1 MTDLWPALATT
12 AKATPT
18 TTHDDDDLTADLTR
32 FFETAAEHGTTHI
45 CPTCQ
50 DADAID
56 KVDSEVVCTR
66 CGTLVD
72 IPIEMTAEYRYFSA
86 DAATTGDPSRCSFPI
101 NPLMPESSLST
112 MINTRGRSS
121 ALGRRIRRYHMWN
134 LMPYRERNLWTVFES
149 LQVRA
154 ANAGIS
160 TAVIEEA
167 KELYAQLTATIVCR
181 GQPQRDAIL
190 AACLWEALKR
200 HDAPRMP
207 RDIAEIFC
215 IPIQAVT
222 RGIRQFQHTLA
233 IRTSA
238 RATDTY
244 TSVGAGAGA
253 AAMITSTSSTSSSSS
268 STAAATAVPTPP
280 PASETEATLMARAHQ
295 RLADIRATA
304 SRTTSYED
312 FIGPFLT
319 NISPPREQAAALES
333 MVRTTCRRIDE
344 LGIVP
349 ENTPPS
355 LTASVIAFC
364 CAERGIRIDHGHLAR
379 VCGISAVT
387 ITKCLKRLQPWR
399 ERILAAT

>member
-1 MTDLWPALATT
+1 MTTPTPSKHDDPFQNLERFFDDTDAFGSTTSTAASVAATTELATKT
-12 AKATPT
+12 SYA
-18 TTHDDDDLTADLTR
+18 
-32 FFETAAEHGTTHI
+32 
-45 CPTCQ
+45 CPTCY
-50 DADAID
+50 DRAAI
-56 KVDSEVVCTR
+56 STIGGEVVCTR
-66 CGTLVD
+66 CGTLID
-72 IPIEMTAEYRYFSA
+72 IPLEMTAEYRFFSA
-86 DAATTGDPSRCSFPI
+86 DAGITGDPSRCSFPV
-101 NPLMPESSLST
+101 NHLMPESSLST
-112 MINTRGRSS
+112 MINSHGRTS

-134 LMPYRERNLWTVFES
+134 LMPYRERNLWSVFET

-154 ANAGIS
+154 SNAGIS
-160 TAVIEEA
+160 TAVVEEA

-181 GQPQRDAIL
+181 GQAQRDAIL

-207 RDIAEIFC
+207 RDIAEIFS
-215 IPIQAVT
+215 IPVQAVT

-233 IRTSA
+233 IRTAA

-244 TSVGAGAGA
+244 TSVGVTVPVTTPVGGAGEA
-253 AAMITSTSSTSSSSS
+253 TSTTVEAAPTPAPE
-268 STAAATAVPTPP
+268 STAA
-280 PASETEATLMARAHQ
+280 LMARARQ
-295 RLADIRATA
+295 RLSDIRATA

-312 FIGPFLT
+312 FITPFLT
-319 NISPPREQAAALES
+319 NLSIPREHAAALES

-355 LTASVIAFC
+355 LTGSVIAFC
-364 CAERGIRIDHGHLAR
+364 CAELHIHMDHGNLAR

-399 ERILAAT
+399 AKILSISS

>member
-1 MTDLWPALATT
+1 MTDFWPALANKTS
-12 AKATPT
+12 AIAAPT
-18 TTHDDDDLTADLTR
+18 DEDLDR
-32 FFETAAEHGTTHI
+32 FFEDAAKHGTTHT
-45 CPTCQ
+45 CPTCE
-50 DADAID
+50 DADAINT
-56 KVDSEVVCTR
+56 VGSEVVCTR

-72 IPIEMTAEYRYFSA
+72 IPLERTAEYRFFSA
-86 DAATTGDPSRCSFPI
+86 DSATTGDPSRCSFPV

-160 TAVIEEA
+160 NAVVEEA

-190 AACLWEALKR
+190 AACLWESLKR
-200 HDAPRMP
+200 HESPRMP

-244 TSVGAGAGA
+244 TTVGAGAGA
-253 AAMITSTSSTSSSSS
+253 VAATK
-268 STAAATAVPTPP
+268 AAAAAAVIPEPTAV
-280 PASETEATLMARAHQ
+280 LVARAHQ
-295 RLADIRATA
+295 RLSDIRATA

-319 NISPPREQAAALES
+319 NISPPRDQAAALEA
-333 MVRTTCRRIDE
+333 MVRTVCRSIDE

-364 CAERGIRIDHGHLAR
+364 CAERGIRIDHADLAR

-399 ERILAAT
+399 ERILSTI